1 MRVVCQKW
9 LSYLAGPTSR
19 VVSSVVKKMFQ
30 QPVSVV
36 GGLALAVTCALPA
49 AVFAKDDFAAF
60 DRSMATFDP
69 GGKYLTKPIERT
81 LPGLSLNG
89 TLTHWSDY
97 LLSDDEDIGFRDRDY
112 RGLQMQ
118 TLFEVAASYRFS
130 PNLELTSI
138 NHLMYDAVYDV
149 ESADGLYA
157 DRVDDSY
164 RKYNTFDRIARELYL
179 SYRMPKLD
187 MVLGKQQMAWGKM
200 DGQFIDVINAMDFR
214 ESVQL
219 EPSDYELRR
228 LPLWMANLTYYFE
241 DVSLNVLWIPDF
253 EANVN
258 PGYGAPWSSPLL
270 PPGDEQASNNQAL
283 LDNRT
288 NFPGD
293 RVLQTER
300 PDWTHLSDHQF
311 AMRADISSGAL
322 SWGLIYYYAWE
333 RDATPYI
340 TGRFTDAGG
349 DHLIITPSHERI
361 HHFGVTSDYAWVATG
376 VPFVGNLPMVFRAE
390 ALYTKDAHFVDYTK
404 QAAIRA
410 GGDGDGI
417 SEHDTLRAALAFEF
431 AFPSKVTVIFQPSFY
446 YTADWHEGLGVGFGG
461 AIGDEW
467 NFAPVVFI
475 SRPVQSTR
483 DRLMLSATLTP
494 YLSGPNRDYQGGKAR
509 LVASYEFSPFL
520 NGSFIYTGYSGGDDD
535 DLFGQYRQYDNVGVE
550 LQYEF

>member
-9 LSYLAGPTSR
+9 LSYVAEP
-19 VVSSVVKKMFQ
+19 VYCAVSSFGKRAVQ
-30 QPVSVV
+30 QPLSVV
-36 GGLALAVTCALPA
+36 GELVLVTSCAMTSVA
-49 AVFAKDDFAAF
+49 FAQDDFAAF
-60 DRSMATFDP
+60 DRSLATFDP

-89 TLTHWSDY
+89 TLTHWSDF
-97 LLSDDEDIGFRDRDY
+97 LLSSDEDIGFRDRDY

-138 NHLMYDAVYDV
+138 NHLMYDGVYDI
-149 ESADGLYA
+149 ENTDGLYA

-164 RKYNTFDRIARELYL
+164 RKCNTFDRIARELYL

-187 MVLGKQQMAWGKM
+187 VVLGKQQMAWGKM

-214 ESVQL
+214 ESIQL

-283 LDNRT
+283 LDNHS
-288 NFPGD
+288 NFSGD

-300 PDWTHLSDHQF
+300 PDWSHLSDHQF

-349 DHLIITPSHERI
+349 DHLIITPSHERT

-494 YLSGPNRDYQGGKAR
+494 YFSGPNRDYQGGKAR

-535 DLFGQYRQYDNVGVE
+535 DLFGQYRQYDNVGIE

>member
-9 LSYLAGPTSR
+9 LSLVAEPTSR
-19 VVSSVVKKMFQ
+19 VVPAALKKMFQ
-30 QPVSVV
+30 QPVRVV
-36 GGLALAVTCALPA
+36 GGLVLFTSCVLPG
-49 AVFAKDDFAAF
+49 AVFAQDDFAAF
-60 DRSMATFDP
+60 DRTLATFDP

-89 TLTHWSDY
+89 TLTHWSDF
-97 LLSDDEDIGFRDRDY
+97 LLSGDEDIGFRDRDY

-149 ESADGLYA
+149 DSADGLYA
-157 DRVDDSY
+157 YRVDDRY
-164 RKYNTFDRIARELYL
+164 REYNTFDRIARELYL
-179 SYRMPKLD
+179 SYRLPKLD

-219 EPSDYELRR
+219 EPGDYEVRR

-288 NFPGD
+288 NAAGD

-311 AMRADISSGAL
+311 AIRADISSGAL
-322 SWGLIYYYAWE
+322 SWGLIYYYALE

-340 TGRFTDAGG
+340 TGRFTDTGG

-410 GGDGDGI
+410 GGNGDGI

-494 YLSGPNRDYQGGKAR
+494 YLSGSNRDYQGGKAR

-520 NGSFIYTGYSGGDDD
+520 SGSFIYTGYSGGDDD

>member
-9 LSYLAGPTSR
+9 LSYVAEP
-19 VVSSVVKKMFQ
+19 VYCAVSSFGKRAVQ
-30 QPVSVV
+30 QPLSVV
-36 GGLALAVTCALPA
+36 GELVLVTSCAMTSVA
-49 AVFAKDDFAAF
+49 FAQDDFAAF
-60 DRSMATFDP
+60 DRSLATFDP

-89 TLTHWSDY
+89 TLTHWSDF
-97 LLSDDEDIGFRDRDY
+97 LLSSDEDIGFRDRDY

-138 NHLMYDAVYDV
+138 NHLMYDGVYDI
-149 ESADGLYA
+149 ENTDGLYA

-187 MVLGKQQMAWGKM
+187 VVLGKQQMAWGKM

-214 ESVQL
+214 ESIQL

-283 LDNRT
+283 LDNRS
-288 NFPGD
+288 NFSGD

-300 PDWTHLSDHQF
+300 PDWSHLSDHQF

-349 DHLIITPSHERI
+349 NHLIITPSHERT

-520 NGSFIYTGYSGGDDD
+520 SGSFIYTGYSGGDDD
-535 DLFGQYRQYDNVGVE
+535 DLFGQYRQYDNVGIE

>member
-1 MRVVCQKW
+1 MKVVCQKW
-9 LSYLAGPTSR
+9 LSYVAEP
-19 VVSSVVKKMFQ
+19 VCCIVSSFVKRAAQ
-30 QPVSVV
+30 QPLKVV
-36 GGLALAVTCALPA
+36 GGLVLAASCALPG
-49 AVFAKDDFAAF
+49 AVFAQDDFAAF
-60 DRSMATFDP
+60 DRSLATFDP

-89 TLTHWSDY
+89 TLTHWSDF
-97 LLSDDEDIGFRDRDY
+97 LLSGDEDVGFRDRDY

-149 ESADGLYA
+149 DSADGLYA
-157 DRVDDSY
+157 DRVDDRY

-187 MVLGKQQMAWGKM
+187 VVLGKQQMAWGKM

-219 EPSDYELRR
+219 EAGDYELRR

-253 EANVN
+253 EANLN
-258 PGYGAPWSSPLL
+258 PGYGSPWSSPLL

-283 LDNRT
+283 IDNRS
-288 NFPGD
+288 NFAGD

-404 QAAIRA
+404 RAAIRA
-410 GGDGDGI
+410 GGSGDGI
-417 SEHDTLRAALAFEF
+417 SKHDTLRAALAFEF

-446 YTADWHEGLGVGFGG
+446 YTVDWHEGLGVGFGG

-509 LVASYEFSPFL
+509 LVASYELSPFL
-520 NGSFIYTGYSGGDDD
+520 SGSFIYTGYSGGDDD
-535 DLFGQYRQYDNVGVE
+535 DLFGQYRQYDNVGIE